1 MTQSPI
7 TLHDETTPAWL
18 RSPIIPLDDPTPAE
32 QERIIDESIRKLE
45 AKKRFLAAEVD
56 ERMKRLEKVEHSI
69 DELTSL
75 KLEAQEADQDNRY
88 GAPR

>member
-1 MTQSPI
+1 MSVPI
-7 TLHDETTPAWL
+7 TLHDETCPTWF

-32 QERIIDESIRKLE
+32 QERIIDESIRKLDRNRKYVMRSIE
-45 AKKRFLAAEVD
+45 SAME
-56 ERMKRLEKVEHSI
+56 RLEGINEQI